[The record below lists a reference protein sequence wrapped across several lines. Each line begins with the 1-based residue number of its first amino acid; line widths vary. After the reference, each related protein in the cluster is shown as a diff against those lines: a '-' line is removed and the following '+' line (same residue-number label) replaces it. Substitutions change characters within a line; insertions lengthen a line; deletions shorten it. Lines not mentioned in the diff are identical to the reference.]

1 MLSWFKKRKISKAF
15 SHINGY
21 HKLLRENK
29 PEYIAQLRNELA
41 NHTLNGVPLNTALH
55 SPSQICFHQFIVYR
69 LINFEFNKAIL
80 SAINHPKKKVYYP
93 LPRLWREILR
103 KKGFKVPA
111 IYSAI
116 VWIKFNIKWYFIGIA
131 TGILEFFRI
140 STGTKIWQNDN
151 AAFFENLYPNNL
163 VQSKDKNAQTI
174 LDWFSLQE
182 EAKSIHKFFHSC
194 KGSTDYTLNEK
205 QISYTDSAIPP
216 IDSFSKF
223 FQFFYWFLV
232 KIVVA
237 IFDLQDRLLLRQQI
251 FDKLVKT
258 SSKKQLYKYY
268 LFHNSGHLL
277 RPLWTY
283 EAEKKGSNIVFYFY
297 STNVSSFKVKDKAFI
312 QDFQWQVVSW
322 SSYWVWNKGQADFL
336 KSNVLGQFKT
346 TIKGIIPFSISNK
359 AFDLSK
365 FKSKPFIL
373 IFDVQPVNENLYTS
387 LAPSVDF
394 YSSTN
399 MITFLEWIDQL
410 AIKNNINIVI
420 KRKRESPHI
429 SKDYSDKLRV
439 LKQTHL
445 WDELSPTID
454 TIYAC
459 KSLSPLASISIPY
472 TSTAVIS
479 KKYNIPTVYLDP
491 TKMLD
496 PNFKINNGIPLLSSK
511 EELYKWFE
519 SINKKKTTIK

>member
-1 MLSWFKKRKISKAF
+1 MLNWFKKRKNSKAF

-21 HKLLRENK
+21 HKLLSENR

-41 NHTLNGVPLNTALH
+41 NNTLNGVPLKTALNT
-55 SPSQICFHQFIVYR
+55 PKQICFHQFLVYR

-93 LPRLWREILR
+93 LPSLWREILR

-111 IYSAI
+111 FYSAI
-116 VWIKFNIKWYFIGIA
+116 VWINFNIKWYFVGIA

-140 STGTKIWQNDN
+140 LTRNKINDNEN
-151 AAFFENLYPNNL
+151 AAFFENLYPSNL

-174 LDWFSLQE
+174 LDWFYLQE
-182 EAKSIHKFFHSC
+182 EAKSIHTIFHSC
-194 KGSTDYTLNEK
+194 KSSTDYRLNEK
-205 QISYTDSAIPP
+205 QIRYIHSAIPP
-216 IDSFSKF
+216 INSFSKF
-223 FQFFYWFLV
+223 FHFFYWFLV
-232 KIVVA
+232 KSVVA
-237 IFDLQDRLLLRQQI
+237 IFNLKNRLLLRQQI
-251 FDKLVKT
+251 FDKLVQI
-258 SSKKQLYKYY
+258 SSKKQLHKYY

-297 STNVSSFKVKDKAFI
+297 STNVSSLKVKDKAFI

-322 SSYWVWNKGQADFL
+322 SSYWVWNKGQVDFL

-359 AFDLSK
+359 ASDLSL
-365 FKSKPFIL
+365 FKSKPFLL

-394 YSSTN
+394 YSSKN
-399 MITFLEWIDQL
+399 MITFLNWIDQL
-410 AIKNNINIVI
+410 AIKKNINVII

-429 SKDYSDKLRV
+429 SKDYSDKLKA

-445 WDELSPTID
+445 WDELSPTMD
-454 TIYAC
+454 TIYVC
-459 KSLSPLASISIPY
+459 KSLSPLASISIPF

-479 KKYNIPTVYLDP
+479 KKYNIPTIYLDP

-496 PNFKINNGIPLLSSK
+496 PDFKINNGIPLASSK
-511 EELYKWFE
+511 EELFKWFE
-519 SINKKKTTIK
+519 SINKKEYCK

>member
-1 MLSWFKKRKISKAF
+1 MLNRFKKRKNSTAF

-21 HKLLRENK
+21 HKLLSENR

-41 NHTLNGVPLNTALH
+41 NNTLNGVPLKTALNT
-55 SPSQICFHQFIVYR
+55 PKQICFHQFLVYR

-93 LPRLWREILR
+93 LPSLWREILR

-111 IYSAI
+111 FYSAI
-116 VWIKFNIKWYFIGIA
+116 VWINFNIKWYFVGIA

-140 STGTKIWQNDN
+140 LTKIKIKDN
-151 AAFFENLYPNNL
+151 ESTAFFENLNPSNL

-174 LDWFSLQE
+174 LDWFCLQE
-182 EAKSIHKFFHSC
+182 EGKAIHTIFHSC
-194 KGSTDYTLNEK
+194 KGSTDYKINNK
-205 QISYTDSAIPP
+205 KVIYKDNAIPP

-232 KIVVA
+232 KSVVA
-237 IFDLQDRLLLRQQI
+237 IFNLQNRLLLRQQI
-251 FDKLVKT
+251 FDKLVQI
-258 SSKKQLYKYY
+258 SSNKQLHKYY

-297 STNVSSFKVKDKAFI
+297 STNVSSFKVKNKAFI

-346 TIKGIIPFSISNK
+346 KIKGIIPFSISNK
-359 AFDLSK
+359 AFDLSQ
-365 FKSKPFIL
+365 FKSKPFLL
-373 IFDVQPVNENLYTS
+373 IFDVQPVDENLYTS

-429 SKDYSDKLRV
+429 SKDYSDKLKA

-445 WDELSPTID
+445 WDELSPTMD

-496 PNFKINNGIPLLSSK
+496 PDFKINNGIPLASSK
-511 EELYKWFE
+511 EELFKWFE
-519 SINKKKTTIK
+519 SINK

>member
-1 MLSWFKKRKISKAF
+1 MLNWFKERKISITQ
-15 SHINGY
+15 SHVNGY
-21 HKLLRENK
+21 NQLLRENR

-41 NHTLNGVPLNTALH
+41 NNTLNGVPLKTALN
-55 SPSQICFHQFIVYR
+55 SPKQICFHQFLVYR
-69 LINFEFNKAIL
+69 LINFEFNIAIL

-93 LPRLWREILR
+93 LPSLWREILR
-103 KKGFKVPA
+103 KKGFKVPT

-131 TGILEFFRI
+131 TGVLEFFRI
-140 STGTKIWQNDN
+140 LAINKIRNNEN
-151 AAFFENLYPNNL
+151 AAFFENLYPSNL
-163 VQSKDKNAQTI
+163 VQSIDKNAQTI
-174 LDWFSLQE
+174 IDWFCLQE
-182 EAKSIHKFFHSC
+182 EAKAIQTIFHSC
-194 KGSTDYTLNEK
+194 KGSKDYRLNEK

-223 FQFFYWFLV
+223 FQFFLWLIYISFVALFSLQYRLLFRQLIFEKLV
-232 KIVVA
+232 KI
-237 IFDLQDRLLLRQQI
+237 
-251 FDKLVKT
+251 
-258 SSKKQLYKYY
+258 SSKKEIPKYY

-283 EAEKKGSNIVFYFY
+283 EAEKMGSQIIFYFY
-297 STNVSSFKVKDKAFI
+297 STNISSFKVKDKAFI

-365 FKSKPFIL
+365 FKTKPYIL
-373 IFDVQPVNENLYTS
+373 IFDVQPVDENLYAS

-394 YSSTN
+394 YSSKN

-410 AIKNNINIVI
+410 AVKNSINILI
-420 KRKRESPHI
+420 KRKRENPHI
-429 SKDYSDKLRV
+429 SKDYKDKLNA
-439 LKQTHL
+439 LKQTQL

-454 TIYAC
+454 TIFAC

-472 TSTAVIS
+472 TSTACIS
-479 KKYNIPTVYLDP
+479 CTYNIPTIYLDP
-491 TKMLD
+491 TQMLD
-496 PNFKINNGIPLLSSK
+496 PIFKINKDIPLVSSK
-511 EELYKWFE
+511 EELFNWFE
-519 SINKKKTTIK
+519 SINKKEYNK

>member
-1 MLSWFKKRKISKAF
+1 MLNWFKKRKISTTL
-15 SHINGY
+15 SHVNGY
-21 HKLLRENK
+21 NQLLRENR

-41 NHTLNGVPLNTALH
+41 NNTLNGVALKTTLN
-55 SPSQICFHQFIVYR
+55 SPEQICFHQFLVYR

-103 KKGFKVPA
+103 KKDFKVPA
-111 IYSAI
+111 IYNAI
-116 VWIKFNIKWYFIGIA
+116 VWIKFNIKWYFVGIA
-131 TGILEFFRI
+131 TGVLEFFRI
-140 STGTKIWQNDN
+140 FTRNKILDYENT
-151 AAFFENLYPNNL
+151 AFFENLYPSNL

-174 LDWFSLQE
+174 IDWFCLQE
-182 EAKSIHKFFHSC
+182 EAKFIHTIFHSC
-194 KGSTDYTLNEK
+194 KDSTDYKINDK
-205 QISYTDSAIPP
+205 KIIYKDGSIPP
-216 IDSFSKF
+216 INSFSKF
-223 FQFFYWFLV
+223 FKFFLWFIYISFVALFSLQYRLLFRQLIFEKLV
-232 KIVVA
+232 KI
-237 IFDLQDRLLLRQQI
+237 
-251 FDKLVKT
+251 
-258 SSKKQLYKYY
+258 SSKKEIQKYY

-283 EAEKKGSNIVFYFY
+283 EAEKMGSQIIFYFY
-297 STNVSSFKVKDKAFI
+297 STNVSSFKVKDKPFI

-322 SSYWVWNKGQADFL
+322 STFWVWNKGQVDFL

-346 TIKGIIPFSISNK
+346 KIKGIIPFSISNK
-359 AFDLSK
+359 AFDISK
-365 FKSKPFIL
+365 FKSKSFIL

-429 SKDYSDKLRV
+429 SKDYIEKLKA

-454 TIYAC
+454 TIFAC

-472 TSTAVIS
+472 TSTAYIS
-479 KKYNIPTVYLDP
+479 NTYNIPTVYLDP
-491 TKMLD
+491 TQMLD
-496 PNFKINNGIPLLSSK
+496 PNFKINNDIPLVSSK
-511 EELYKWFE
+511 EELFKWFE
-519 SINKKKTTIK
+519 SINKKAYQN

>member
-1 MLSWFKKRKISKAF
+1 MLNRFKKRKNSTAF

-21 HKLLRENK
+21 HKLLSENR

-41 NHTLNGVPLNTALH
+41 NNTLNGVPLKTALNT
-55 SPSQICFHQFIVYR
+55 PKQICFHQFLVYR
-69 LINFEFNKAIL
+69 LINFDFNIAIL
-80 SAINHPKKKVYYP
+80 SAINHPKKKVYFP
-93 LPRLWREILR
+93 LPSLWREILR
-103 KKGFKVPA
+103 KKGFRVPA
-111 IYSAI
+111 FYNAI
-116 VWIKFNIKWYFIGIA
+116 AWINFNIKWYFVGIA

-140 STGTKIWQNDN
+140 LNRIKIKDN
-151 AAFFENLYPNNL
+151 ENTAFFENLYPSNL

-174 LDWFSLQE
+174 LDWFCLQE
-182 EAKSIHKFFHSC
+182 ESKAIHAIYHSC
-194 KGSTDYTLNEK
+194 KDSTDYKINNK
-205 QISYTDSAIPP
+205 KVIYKDSAIPP

-232 KIVVA
+232 KSVVA
-237 IFDLQDRLLLRQQI
+237 IFNLQNRLLLKQQI
-251 FDKLVKT
+251 FDKLLKI
-258 SSKKQLYKYY
+258 SSNKQLHKYY

-359 AFDLSK
+359 AFDLSQ
-365 FKSKPFIL
+365 FKSKPFLL
-373 IFDVQPVNENLYTS
+373 IFDVQPINENLYTS

-429 SKDYSDKLRV
+429 SKDYIDKLKA

-445 WDELSPTID
+445 WDEVSPTID

-496 PNFKINNGIPLLSSK
+496 PDFKINNGIPLASSK
-511 EELYKWFE
+511 EELFKWFE
-519 SINKKKTTIK
+519 SINK

>member
-1 MLSWFKKRKISKAF
+1 MLNWFKKRKISTTL
-15 SHINGY
+15 SHVNGY
-21 HKLLRENK
+21 NQLLRENR

-41 NHTLNGVPLNTALH
+41 NNTLNGVPLNTTLN
-55 SPSQICFHQFIVYR
+55 SPEQICFHQFLVYR

-80 SAINHPKKKVYYP
+80 SAINHPKKKVYFP
-93 LPRLWREILR
+93 LPSLWREILR

-111 IYSAI
+111 FYSAI
-116 VWIKFNIKWYFIGIA
+116 VWINFNIKWYFVGIA

-140 STGTKIWQNDN
+140 LTRNKINDNEN
-151 AAFFENLYPNNL
+151 AAFFENLYPSNL

-174 LDWFSLQE
+174 LDWFYLQE
-182 EAKSIHKFFHSC
+182 EAKSIHTIFHSC
-194 KGSTDYTLNEK
+194 KGSTDYRLNEK
-205 QISYTDSAIPP
+205 QIRYIHSAIPP
-216 IDSFSKF
+216 INSFSKF
-223 FQFFYWFLV
+223 FHFFYWFLV
-232 KIVVA
+232 KSVVA
-237 IFDLQDRLLLRQQI
+237 IFNLKNRLLLRQQI
-251 FDKLVKT
+251 FDKLVQI
-258 SSKKQLYKYY
+258 SSKKQLHKYY

-297 STNVSSFKVKDKAFI
+297 STNVSSLKVKDKAFI

-322 SSYWVWNKGQADFL
+322 SSYWVWNKGQVDFL

-359 AFDLSK
+359 ASDLSL
-365 FKSKPFIL
+365 FKSKPFLL

-394 YSSTN
+394 YSSKN
-399 MITFLEWIDQL
+399 MITFLNWIDQL
-410 AIKNNINIVI
+410 AIKKNINVII

-429 SKDYSDKLRV
+429 SKDYSDKLKA

-445 WDELSPTID
+445 WDELSPTMD

-479 KKYNIPTVYLDP
+479 KKYNIPTIYLDP

-496 PNFKINNGIPLLSSK
+496 PDFKINNGIPLASSK
-511 EELYKWFE
+511 EELFKWFE
-519 SINKKKTTIK
+519 SINKKEYYK